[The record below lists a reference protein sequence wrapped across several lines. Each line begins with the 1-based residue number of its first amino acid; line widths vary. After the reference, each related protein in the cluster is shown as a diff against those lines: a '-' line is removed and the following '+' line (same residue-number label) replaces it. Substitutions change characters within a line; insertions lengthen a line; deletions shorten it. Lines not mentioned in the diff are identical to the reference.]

1 MWREKNFLTPQITST
16 FILSVFLSILYLL
29 KFIRLIPYLNL
40 SLSLFGECL
49 FTVSCHLNQFICKK
63 TTNNRSSRSQFQLH
77 PCPYLISTFSVYPN
91 QSACLCRS
99 EISSSLSSTVS
110 LSRFIF
116 FFFISKTRK
125 RLNEPFFAPAKKMK
139 ANHQKL

>member
-49 FTVSCHLNQFICKK
+49 FTVSCHLNQLICKK
-63 TTNNRSSRSQFQLH
+63 TTYSSSSRSQFQLH

-139 ANHQKL
+139 ANHQTL

>member
-63 TTNNRSSRSQFQLH
+63 TTYSSRSRSQFQLH
-77 PCPYLISTFSVYPN
+77 PCSYLISTFSVYPN
-91 QSACLCRS
+91 QSACLCLS